1 MADAPELLTVDE
13 AAPILRTTPK
23 AVRHMLDRGA
33 LPAAVVLRLGRRV
46 LLRRDALRAHLG
58 LLPCTAPSDLPAEGR

>member
-23 AVRHMLDRGA
+23 AVRCMLERGA
-33 LPAAVVLRLGRRV
+33 LPPEVVLRLGRRV

-58 LLPCTAPSDLPAEGR
+58 LLPSPEPRSSPPEGG